1 MLDTHAPVRLIV
13 RDEPVQVDKAEALV
27 APGARVS
34 RLVLAETTWTLE
46 SVYGPGWVQTGVET
60 MSANTTVIRN
70 AAWIAAWDGERH
82 RYLRDGDVAFAGNRI
97 VHVGGPWEGP
107 ADRNIDGS
115 RRFVMPGLVNVHSH
129 PHTEPAFKGVRE
141 DHGVPEMYDTGLYER
156 SCAFSLD
163 AAGRQAAMEMA
174 YADLLLCGV
183 TTVVDLSAPVQGWLD
198 CASRSGLRV
207 YIGPFFADAHWK
219 LENRHEL
226 GFAWDETRGQRYFEE
241 AIRIMDLAEQH
252 PSGRLHG
259 IVYPGQIETCTE
271 STLRDAAAHAR
282 ESGRPLTTHLSQS
295 RLEFHEIVRRHGKTP
310 LEYAASIDFLGPGTI
325 LGHAL
330 FIDEH
335 PDIRWRGSGDL
346 DRLADSG
353 TSVAHCP
360 SPFARYGQAM
370 NHFGRYRARGIN
382 MGLGTDVAPH
392 NLVEEMRLAIVLAR
406 VMAGSI
412 RTVDT
417 GEMFHAATVGGA
429 TALERDDLGRL
440 APGAKADIVL
450 LDLDHPAMRPARDPL
465 RTFVFEAADRAVRDV
480 FVDGQP
486 VVENGKP
493 LHLDPERAG
502 GELEESQAR
511 MLAEAPRRDFLGR
524 TGDAIVPRSLPL

>member
-1 MLDTHAPVRLIV
+1 MLDTNALVRLIV
-13 RDEPVQVDKAEALV
+13 RDDPVKVEKAEAFTM
-27 APGARVS
+27 PSG
-34 RLVLAETTWTLE
+34 
-46 SVYGPGWVQTGVET
+46 GET
-60 MSANTTVIRN
+60 MSVNTTVIRN
-70 AAWIAAWDGERH
+70 AAWIAAWDGGGH
-82 RYLRDGDVAFAGNRI
+82 RYLRDGDVAFTGDRV
-97 VHVGGPWEGP
+97 VHVGGPYEGP
-107 ADRNIDGS
+107 ADRSIDGS

-174 YADLLLCGV
+174 YAELLLCGV

-198 CASRSGLRV
+198 CADRSGLRV

-219 LENRHEL
+219 LENRHDL
-226 GFAWDETRGQRYFEE
+226 RFDWDETRGRRYFEE

-252 PSGRLHG
+252 PSGRLRG
-259 IVYPGQIETCTE
+259 IVYPGQIETCTA

-282 ESGRPLTTHLSQS
+282 ERGRPLTTHLSQS

-310 LEYAASIDFLGPGTI
+310 LEYAADIDFLGPGTI

-417 GEMFHAATVGGA
+417 GEMFRAATVGGA
-429 TALERDDLGRL
+429 AALGRDDLGRL

-480 FVDGQP
+480 FVDGRP
-486 VVENGKP
+486 AVENGKP
-493 LHLDPERAG
+493 LHLDPDRAAD
-502 GELEESQAR
+502 ELEESQAR
-511 MLAEAPRRDFLGR
+511 MLADAPRRDFLGR
-524 TGDAIVPRSLPL
+524 AGDAIAPYSLPL

>member
-1 MLDTHAPVRLIV
+1 M
-13 RDEPVQVDKAEALV
+13 
-27 APGARVS
+27 
-34 RLVLAETTWTLE
+34 
-46 SVYGPGWVQTGVET
+46 SV
-60 MSANTTVIRN
+60 NTTVVRN
-70 AAWIAAWDGERH
+70 AAWIAAWDGEGH
-82 RYLRDGDVAFAGNRI
+82 RYLRDGDVAFTGDRI

-107 ADRNIDGS
+107 ADRSIDGS
-115 RRFVMPGLVNVHSH
+115 RRFVMPGLVNIHSH
-129 PHTEPAFKGVRE
+129 PHLEPAYKGVRE
-141 DHGVPEMYDTGLYER
+141 DHGVPEMFDTGLYER

-163 AAGRQAAMEMA
+163 TAGRRAAMEMA
-174 YADLLLCGV
+174 YADLLRCGV
-183 TTVVDLSAPVQGWLD
+183 TTVVDLSGPVEGWLD
-198 CASRSGLRV
+198 CAGRSGLRA
-207 YIGPFFADAHWK
+207 YIGPFFADARWK
-219 LENRHEL
+219 IENRHEL
-226 GFAWDETRGQRYFEE
+226 GFDWDETRGRRSFEE

-252 PSGRLHG
+252 PSGRLSG

-271 STLRDAAAHAR
+271 STLRDAAAHAH

-310 LEYAASIDFLGPGTI
+310 LEYAADIDFLGPETI
-325 LGHAL
+325 LGHAI
-330 FIDEH
+330 FVDEH
-335 PDIRWRGSGDL
+335 PDIRWRGRGDL
-346 DRLADSG
+346 ERLADSG

-370 NHFGRYRARGIN
+370 SHFGRYRARGIN

-406 VMAGSI
+406 VMAGSL
-412 RTVDT
+412 RAVDT

-429 TALERDDLGRL
+429 TALGRDDLGRL
-440 APGAKADIVL
+440 VSGAKADIVL

-480 FVDGQP
+480 FVDGRR

-502 GELEESQAR
+502 EALEESQAR
-511 MLAEAPRRDFLGR
+511 MLAGAPRRDFLRRSGEMI
-524 TGDAIVPRSLPL
+524 APHSLPL

>member
-1 MLDTHAPVRLIV
+1 MLDTNTLVRLIV
-13 RDEPVQVDKAEALV
+13 RDDPVRAEKAEAFV
-27 APGARVS
+27 ALSARAS
-34 RLVLAETTWTLE
+34 QLVLAETTRVLE
-46 SVYGPGWVQTGVET
+46 SVYGLSRVQTGDET

-70 AAWIAAWDGERH
+70 AAWIAAWDGEGH

-97 VHVGGPWEGP
+97 VHVGGTYEGP
-107 ADRNIDGS
+107 ADRSIDGS
-115 RRFVMPGLVNVHSH
+115 HCFVMPGLVNVHSH

-174 YADLLLCGV
+174 YAELLLCGV
-183 TTVVDLSAPVQGWLD
+183 TTVVDLSAPVEGWFD
-198 CASRSGLRV
+198 CAGRSGLRV

-219 LENRHEL
+219 LETRHEL
-226 GFAWDETRGQRYFEE
+226 GFDWDETRGRRDFEE

-252 PSGRLHG
+252 PSGRLRG

-282 ESGRPLTTHLSQS
+282 QKGRPLTTHLSQS

-310 LEYAASIDFLGPGTI
+310 LEYAADIDFLGPGTI

-335 PDIRWRGSGDL
+335 PDIRWRGCGDL

-382 MGLGTDVAPH
+382 LGLGTDVAPH

-417 GEMFHAATVGGA
+417 GEMFRAATVGGA
-429 TALERDDLGRL
+429 AALGRDDLGRL
-440 APGAKADIVL
+440 ASGAKADIVL
-450 LDLDHPAMRPARDPL
+450 LDLDHPAMRPTRDPL

-480 FVDGQP
+480 FVDGRP

-502 GELEESQAR
+502 GQLEESQAR
-511 MLAEAPRRDFLGR
+511 MLADAPRRDFLGR
-524 TGDAIVPRSLPL
+524 TGDAIAPWSLPL